1 MTIFIVCCVIVC
13 VIVLLAKVNS
23 SDKKPVKN
31 ISTDKVATGILAI
44 KHQYSSDNVFI
55 KIDKDLLNSS
65 FSDIVKNTITNKTC
79 DKNQILDILA
89 FLYSQMFVSCAKY
102 LCEINNKSDVID
114 TENKLNKIFEITE
127 ITDDLGHKAFDL
139 SIEFL
144 KKYDSRLTNEFVK
157 YLNAVVLSSI
167 EKNEFLIKN
176 KNPEAIINM
185 TIDAIEVEK
194 RDKAEGNPELAELR
208 ANFEMMAFGN
218 SNFIKAIKE
227 YEKFGR
233 EINSYEEDYVGI
245 YKAFLKRFSKLTG
258 TKMNNFTDI
267 ADYID
272 HFYGRR

>member
-1 MTIFIVCCVIVC
+1 MTIFIACCVIVC

-102 LCEINNKSDVID
+102 LCELNNKSDVID

-233 EINSYEEDYVGI
+233 EINSYEEDYVEI
-245 YKAFLKRFSKLTG
+245 YKAFLERFSELTG

>member
-1 MTIFIVCCVIVC
+1 M
-13 VIVLLAKVNS
+13 
-23 SDKKPVKN
+23 
-31 ISTDKVATGILAI
+31 
-44 KHQYSSDNVFI
+44 
-55 KIDKDLLNSS
+55 
-65 FSDIVKNTITNKTC
+65 
-79 DKNQILDILA
+79 
-89 FLYSQMFVSCAKY
+89 
-102 LCEINNKSDVID
+102 
-114 TENKLNKIFEITE
+114 
-127 ITDDLGHKAFDL
+127 

-245 YKAFLKRFSKLTG
+245 YKAFLERFSKLTG

>member
-1 MTIFIVCCVIVC
+1 MTIFAVCCVIVC
-13 VIVLLAKVNS
+13 AIVLLAKVNS

-31 ISTDKVATGILAI
+31 ISTDKVATGILTI

-65 FSDIVKNTITNKTC
+65 FSDIVKNTITNKTY
-79 DKNQILDILA
+79 DKNQILDIVA
-89 FLYSQMFVSCAKY
+89 FLYSQIFVSCAKY
-102 LCEINNKSDVID
+102 LCEISNKSDVMD
-114 TENKLNKIFEITE
+114 AENRLNKIFEIIE
-127 ITDDLGHKAFDL
+127 VTDDLGNKAFDL

-167 EKNEFLIKN
+167 EKNKFLIKN

-194 RDKAEGNPELAELR
+194 RDRAEGNPELAELR

-245 YKAFLKRFSKLTG
+245 YKAFLERFSELTG

>member
-1 MTIFIVCCVIVC
+1 M
-13 VIVLLAKVNS
+13 LAKVNS

-167 EKNEFLIKN
+167 KKNEFLIKN

-245 YKAFLKRFSKLTG
+245 YKAFLERFSKLTG